1 MFILR
6 IDRTQPE
13 SASRA
18 GSLGHPAGA
27 VAIGT
32 VAIGSEARA

>member
-1 MFILR
+1 MIILR

-13 SASRA
+13 SARRT
-18 GSLGHPAGA
+18 GSLDHPAIA
-27 VAIGT
+27 VAIGA